1 MYNKGKKGGGFSMR
15 HDIKQALDKN
25 KEINKFFT
33 TMGFKKNYERV
44 EKYLSGD
51 EEVLYARNGNVRMDF
66 SGELKESGFSIKD
79 KSPVIFLVTDKRL
92 LVYYRVLMDEKL
104 EQVPISEIRSY
115 DFKRNSM
122 STSVFRISSLTK
134 TMDLDLT
141 CHAKEVKYLNS
152 VLDDAMNKSKE
163 DKSKDVDN
171 SSEEVIKII
180 KKLAE
185 LKEEGA
191 ITEEEFQQKKSKLL
205 SKI

>member
-1 MYNKGKKGGGFSMR
+1 MR

-33 TMGFKKNYERV
+33 TMGFKKNYERI

-79 KSPVIFLVTDKRL
+79 KSPVIFMITNKRL
-92 LVYYRVLMDEKL
+92 LIYFKVLFEEKL
-104 EQVPISEIRSY
+104 EQVPISEIRTF

-122 STSVFRISSLTK
+122 TTSVFRITSLTK
-134 TMDLDLT
+134 TVDIDLT
-141 CHAKEVKYLNS
+141 CQAKEVEYLNG
-152 VLDDAMNKSKE
+152 VLEMAINKNKVGST
-163 DKSKDVDN
+163 
-171 SSEEVIKII
+171 EVIDRGSEDTIETI

-185 LKEEGA
+185 LKENG
-191 ITEEEFQQKKSKLL
+191 ILTEEEFQQKKTELL
-205 SKI
+205 SNI

>member
-1 MYNKGKKGGGFSMR
+1 MR

-33 TMGFKKNYERV
+33 TMGFKKNYERI

-79 KSPVIFLVTDKRL
+79 KSPVIFMITNKRL
-92 LVYYRVLMDEKL
+92 LIYFKVLFEEKL
-104 EQVPISEIRSY
+104 EQVPISEIRAF

-122 STSVFRISSLTK
+122 TTSVFRITSLTK
-134 TMDLDLT
+134 TVDIDLT
-141 CHAKEVKYLNS
+141 CQAKEVEYLNG
-152 VLDDAMNKSKE
+152 VLEMAINKNKVGST
-163 DKSKDVDN
+163 
-171 SSEEVIKII
+171 EVIDRGSEDTIETI

-185 LKEEGA
+185 LKENGVL
-191 ITEEEFQQKKSKLL
+191 TEEEFQQKKTELL
-205 SKI
+205 SNI

>member
-33 TMGFKKNYERV
+33 TMGFKKNYERI

-79 KSPVIFLVTDKRL
+79 KSPVIFMITNKRL
-92 LVYYRVLMDEKL
+92 LIYFKVLFEEKL
-104 EQVPISEIRSY
+104 EQVPISEIRTF

-122 STSVFRISSLTK
+122 TTSVFRITSLTK
-134 TMDLDLT
+134 TVDIDLT
-141 CHAKEVKYLNS
+141 CQAKEVEYLNG
-152 VLDDAMNKSKE
+152 VLEMAINKNKVGST
-163 DKSKDVDN
+163 
-171 SSEEVIKII
+171 EVIDRGSEDTIETI

-185 LKEEGA
+185 LKENG
-191 ITEEEFQQKKSKLL
+191 ILTEEEFQQKKTELL
-205 SKI
+205 SNI

>member
-33 TMGFKKNYERV
+33 TMGFKKNYERI

-79 KSPVIFLVTDKRL
+79 KSPVIFMITNKRL
-92 LVYYRVLMDEKL
+92 LIYFKVLFEEKL
-104 EQVPISEIRSY
+104 EQVPISEIRTF

-122 STSVFRISSLTK
+122 TTSVFRITSLTK
-134 TMDLDLT
+134 TVDIDLT
-141 CHAKEVKYLNS
+141 CQAKEVEYLND
-152 VLDDAMNKSKE
+152 VLEMAINKSKVGSTETIDRGSE
-163 DKSKDVDN
+163 DTI
-171 SSEEVIKII
+171 ETI

-185 LKEEGA
+185 LKENG
-191 ITEEEFQQKKSKLL
+191 ILTEEEFQQKKTELL
-205 SKI
+205 SNI

>member
-1 MYNKGKKGGGFSMR
+1 MR
-15 HDIKQALDKN
+15 QDIKQALDRN

-33 TMGFKKNYERV
+33 TLGFKKNYERI

-51 EEVLYARNGNVRMDF
+51 EEVLYARNGNIRMDF

-122 STSVFRISSLTK
+122 STSVLRISSLTK